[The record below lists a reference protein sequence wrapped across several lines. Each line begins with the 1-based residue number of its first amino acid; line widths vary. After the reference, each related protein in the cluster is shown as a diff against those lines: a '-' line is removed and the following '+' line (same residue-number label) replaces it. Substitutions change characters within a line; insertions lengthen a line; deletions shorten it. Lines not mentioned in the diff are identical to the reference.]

1 MINYKLI
8 ENSNFVRKI
17 ENGVETNEFLN
28 AENNP
33 EYLEWLEEGNTPLPP
48 YTEEELSERNKQNR
62 IAELKKL
69 LFDSDYK
76 MNTDYFNSMTKKD
89 QDDWTQKRK
98 DWREEIRNLS
108 I

>member
-33 EYLEWLEEGNTPLPP
+33 EYLEWLEEGNTPLPA
-48 YTEEELSERNKQNR
+48 YTEEELAERNKQNR
-62 IAELKKL
+62 IEELKKL
-69 LFDSDYK
+69 LSESDFR
-76 MNTDYFNSMTKKD
+76 MTTDYFKRMSLED
-89 QDDWTQKRK
+89 QTYWDETRES
-98 DWREEIRNLS
+98 WREEIRSLEV
-108 I
+108 